1 MLPRRLDARKS
12 FRLATRRAAEVQ
24 FGTEEPPIRCVVWDI
39 CDGGARLAVAR
50 PLMNLPS
57 RFTLLLCKDG
67 SEQRN
72 CEVVWTDTRFVGV
85 KFV

>member
-1 MLPRRLDARKS
+1 MLPRSVDKRRS

-24 FGTEEPPIRCVVWDI
+24 FSTDEPSVRCVVWDI
-39 CDGGARLAVAR
+39 CDDGARLAMER
-50 PLMNLPS
+50 PLINLPS
-57 RFTLLLCKDG
+57 RFRLSLSRDG

>member
-1 MLPRRLDARKS
+1 MLPRSQDKRKS
-12 FRLATRRAAEVQ
+12 IRLAIRRAAEVQ
-24 FGTEEPPIRCVVWDI
+24 FGTDQPSVRCVVWDI
-39 CDGGARLAVAR
+39 SDSGARLAVAR
-50 PLMNLPS
+50 PLLNLPS
-57 RFTLLLCKDG
+57 RFKLLLRKDG

>member
-1 MLPRRLDARKS
+1 MLPRSLDKRKS
-12 FRLATRRAAEVQ
+12 IRLATRRAAEVQ
-24 FGTEEPPIRCVVWDI
+24 FGTDEPSIRCIVWDI

-50 PLMNLPS
+50 PLINLPS
-57 RFTLLLCKDG
+57 RFRLSLSKDG

-72 CEVVWTDTRFVGV
+72 CEVVWTDSRFVGV